1 MAKSLPWIDVPCEG
15 CDRYIAVKV
24 DPASGAPASAT
35 CKECSTVRTL
45 QAGRL
50 EKDGGLYACQC
61 CGHDEL
67 YTSKDL
73 PKALG
78 LGVVVVAAILAPWT
92 NYISLFVAG
101 AIDFGL
107 YFVLPET
114 VFCYVCETEHRGFS
128 EKPRHPR
135 FDLQIADRLSY
146 GKKAVMGKEHRPGG
160 TADGPEPE
168 H

>member
-1 MAKSLPWIDVPCEG
+1 MAKALPWIDVPCEA
-15 CDRYIAVKV
+15 CDRYIALKV
-24 DPASGAPASAT
+24 DPVKGAPESGV
-35 CKECSTVRTL
+35 CKECSAERQL
-45 QAGRL
+45 APGRVG
-50 EKDGGLYACQC
+50 EDGGLFGCQC

-78 LGVVVVAAILAPWT
+78 LGVVVVAAVLAPWT

-107 YFVLPET
+107 YFMLPET
-114 VFCYVCETEHRGFS
+114 VFCYRCETEHRGFS

-135 FDLQIADRLSY
+135 FDLQIADRIAY
-146 GKKAVMGKEHRPGG
+146 GNKAVMGKPHREGG

>member
-1 MAKSLPWIDVPCEG
+1 MAKALPWIDVPCEA
-15 CDRYIAVKV
+15 CDRYIALKV
-24 DPASGAPASAT
+24 DPQAGAPREGT
-35 CKECSTVRTL
+35 CKECAATRSL
-45 QAGRL
+45 QPGRL
-50 EKDGGLYACQC
+50 DEDGGLYECQA
-61 CGHDEL
+61 CGHNEL

-78 LGVVVVAAILAPWT
+78 LGVVVIAAILAPWT

-107 YFVLPET
+107 YFLLPET
-114 VFCYVCETEHRGFS
+114 VFCYACETEHRGFS
-128 EKPRHPR
+128 ETPRHPR
-135 FDLQIADRLSY
+135 FDLQIADRLKY
-146 GKKAVMGKEHRPGG
+146 GKKAVMGKPQLATG

>member
-1 MAKSLPWIDVPCEG
+1 MAKNLPWIDVPCEA
-15 CDRYIAVKV
+15 CDRYIPLKV
-24 DPASGAPASAT
+24 DPNGEPIKSAI
-35 CKECSTVRTL
+35 CKECSAVREL
-45 QAGRL
+45 QPGRL
-50 EKDGGLYACQC
+50 GQDGGLYGCQT
-61 CGHDEL
+61 CGQDEL

-78 LGVVVVAAILAPWT
+78 LGVVVVAAVLAPWT

-107 YFVLPET
+107 YFLLPET
-114 VFCYVCETEHRGFS
+114 VFCYTCETEHRGFS
-128 EKPRHPR
+128 ESPRHPR
-135 FDLQIADRLSY
+135 FDLQIADRLNY
-146 GKKAVMGKEHRPGG
+146 GKKAVMGKARREGG

>member
-1 MAKSLPWIDVPCEG
+1 MAKALPWIDIPCES
-15 CDRYIAVKV
+15 CDRYIALRV
-24 DPASGAPASAT
+24 DPKEGTAGEVD
-35 CKECSTVRTL
+35 CKQCGQTRALEP
-45 QAGRL
+45 GRL
-50 EKDGGLYACQC
+50 EADGSLFACQT
-61 CGHDEL
+61 CGHNEL

-78 LGVVVVAAILAPWT
+78 LGVVVIAAVLAPWT

-101 AIDFGL
+101 AIDFAL
-107 YFVLPET
+107 WYLLPET

-128 EKPRHPR
+128 EQPRHPR
-135 FDLQIADRLSY
+135 FDLQIDDRLKY
-146 GKKAVMGKEHRPGG
+146 GKKAVMGKPQLGSG